1 MGPFFPDRRPALF
14 FLSTLLLLSP
24 VVADDDPGEDFVVEG
39 QGGTSP
45 DPSGTAASLS
55 VIPIDQRLSSADDL
69 ASLLDGVP
77 GAVVRRLGGLG
88 DFSAVSIRGSSFR
101 QVQVFL
107 DGVPLNPDGAEVVNL
122 AQLPLSMLERVE
134 VYRSNAPPE
143 FGASPL
149 GGVVNLVTRSSKKG
163 QSASVALGQYNT
175 GRVGLS
181 VQETGVLRAMK
192 TATLMSADAFV
203 TQGDYAYFSDNG
215 TIYNTDDDSRL
226 QRINNDKGQ
235 FNGLGRWELRGDRFR
250 LSVLD
255 SVLIREN
262 GVPGL
267 GTHPAENTRLATR
280 RNLASSQLEWVG
292 GDWHLAGRAWRNA
305 SQEIFE
311 DLQAENGLGLQW
323 KQDRI
328 AHTGLRLHSAWV
340 PVNWFSPSLT
350 LAARTEAFQRTDLY
364 NNEEQD
370 PLARAA
376 QKAVLAANLWFF
388 QDQLTLSPAVQW
400 DRLDSRRIHDARLPQ
415 TIFVQ
420 DFEDVLSVFNPR
432 SGLLWTPAALEGI
445 ALKANVG
452 RYLRP
457 PSLDELF
464 GNQGSVHGNTELVA
478 EKGFQWDAGARFAR
492 QARKGTLQVD
502 LSYFQNQADN
512 KIVLIQNS
520 QRTSVPLNFGKASVR
535 GVEFGLSFS
544 ALDWVESQSSLTW
557 SQSENRS
564 DQVDA
569 VGKRLPRVPEW
580 DLVQNTS
587 LLWGDAVRLG
597 HSYSFTAG
605 NYWDVGNV
613 FLAPHRALHGAFLR
627 LIKGPVSLEAS
638 VLNLGDLTEVLMD
651 RNPYSEE
658 DNTLILHPVTDFIG
672 YPLPGRTWLFSFKWQ
687 PKQAA

>member
-1 MGPFFPDRRPALF
+1 VGPFFPDRRPALL
-14 FLSTLLLLSP
+14 FLSTFLLLPP
-24 VVADDDPGEDFVVEG
+24 VFADDDPGEDLVVEG
-39 QGGTSP
+39 QGGKAP
-45 DPSGTAASLS
+45 DPGGTPASLS
-55 VIPIDQRLSSADDL
+55 VILIDDRLSSADDL
-69 ASLLDGVP
+69 ATVLDAVP

-107 DGVPLNPDGAEVVNL
+107 DGVPLNPDGASVVNL

-149 GGVVNLVTRSSKKG
+149 GGVINLVTRSTAKG
-163 QSASVALGQYNT
+163 QAASVALGQYNT

-181 VQETGVLRAMK
+181 VQEAGGFRGLK
-192 TATLMSADAFV
+192 TTTLMSAEAFA
-203 TQGDYAYFSDNG
+203 TQGDYSYFSDNG

-226 QRINNDKGQ
+226 ERSNNDKGQ
-235 FNGLGRWELRGDRFR
+235 FNGLGRWELKGDRFR
-250 LSVLD
+250 LRVLD

-267 GTHPAENTRLATR
+267 GTHPAEDTRLATR
-280 RNLASSQLEWVG
+280 RNLASTQL
-292 GDWHLAGRAWRNA
+292 DWMGETMRMSGRAWRNA
-305 SQEIFE
+305 SREVFE
-311 DLQAENGLGLQW
+311 DLQSENGLGLQW
-323 KQDRI
+323 KTDTI
-328 AHTGLRLHSAWV
+328 AHMGLRLHGAWV
-340 PVNWFSPSLT
+340 PVEWFSPSLT
-350 LAARTEAFQRTDLY
+350 LAARTEAFQRVDLY
-364 NNEEQD
+364 NDLTQD
-370 PLARAA
+370 PLERAA
-376 QKAVLAANLWFF
+376 QKAVFAANLWFF
-388 QDQLTLSPAVQW
+388 QDQLTLSPALQW
-400 DRLDSRRIHDARLPQ
+400 DRLDSRRIHGARLPQ
-415 TIFVQ
+415 TGFVQ
-420 DFEDVLSVFNPR
+420 EFEDVLSEFNPR
-432 SGLLWTPAALEGI
+432 AGLLWAPTALPGV
-445 ALKANVG
+445 ALKSNWG
-452 RYLRP
+452 QYLRP

-464 GNQGSVHGNTELVA
+464 GNQGSVHGNAELVA
-478 EKGFQWDAGARFAR
+478 EKGFQWDAGIRFAR
-492 QARKGTLQVD
+492 EAQKGSAQVD

-520 QRTSVPLNFGKASVR
+520 QRTSVPLNFGKASVK
-535 GVEFGLSFS
+535 GVELGLSFR
-544 ALDWVESQSSLTW
+544 ALGWVESQSSVTW
-557 SQSENRS
+557 SQSENLS

-569 VGKRLPRVPEW
+569 VGKKLPRVPEW

-613 FLAPHRALHGAFLR
+613 FLAPPRALHSAFLR
-627 LIKGPVSLEAS
+627 LTKGAVSIEAS
-638 VLNLGDLTEVLMD
+638 VLNLGNLTEVYMD

-672 YPLPGRTWLFSFKWQ
+672 YPLPGRTWLFSLKWQ